1 MKSVSEAFPAAT
13 ECFICSSEENTHF
26 NVIYMIQ
33 IPSALYS
40 ELLSAL
46 QCLQC
51 QIKAEYNMVYIITH
65 RCCCTCFV
73 SCRSQGKGFCLP
85 NYTLRLKN
93 MNLLKGRLTPSLSV
107 IDLMSG
113 FSLK

>member
-1 MKSVSEAFPAAT
+1 
-13 ECFICSSEENTHF
+13 
-26 NVIYMIQ
+26 MIQ

-65 RCCCTCFV
+65 RCCLTVTLYLFCV
-73 SCRSQGKGFCLP
+73 LQKSGKGFLFAKL
-85 NYTLRLKN
+85 YFEAKEYELAKR
-93 MNLLKGRLTPSLSV
+93 
-107 IDLMSG
+107 
-113 FSLK
+113 